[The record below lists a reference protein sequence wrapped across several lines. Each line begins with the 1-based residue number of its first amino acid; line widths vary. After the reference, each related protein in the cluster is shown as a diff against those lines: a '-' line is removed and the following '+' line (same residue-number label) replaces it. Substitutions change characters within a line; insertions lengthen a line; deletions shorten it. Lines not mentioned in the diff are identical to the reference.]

1 MKLKKIKMGQY
12 LKAIPIV
19 IGIGLAGFTGFASGA
34 YADSYNTNARQI
46 QNLKDDIA
54 TLSNEGVVTPKE
66 VEDVVTNASD
76 AGRAVAD
83 LQNKYASFTPGDSD
97 SVKANA
103 AEIKKYF
110 DDKVSDSGA
119 IWFMS
124 GTWRFRT
131 SYSLDGEILNC
142 LWTCEDADGNL
153 LAYATAQYS
162 GKDKVFSQFTKT
174 VTRFGNSIVEATP
187 SDPNE
192 KTEDV
197 QSTVDAIKQQV
208 GDTSQDE
215 QISEQDLAEINSARE
230 QARESHGG
238 NQ

>member
-1 MKLKKIKMGQY
+1 MKLKKIKIGPY
-12 LKAIPIV
+12 LKAIPVV

-34 YADSYNTNARQI
+34 YADSYNANNKQI
-46 QNLKDDIA
+46 LDLKSDVA
-54 TLSNEGVVTPKE
+54 TLSSEGVVTPKE

-83 LQNKYASFTPGDSD
+83 LQNKYAGLTGDSNNI
-97 SVKANA
+97 KANA

-110 DDKVSDSGA
+110 NDASSNAGA
-119 IWFMS
+119 IWFVA

-142 LWTCEDADGNL
+142 LWTCEDANGNL
-153 LAYATAQYS
+153 LAYATSQYS

-174 VTRFGNSIVEATP
+174 VTRFGNSAVAATP

-192 KTEDV
+192 KTEAV
-197 QSTVDAIKQQV
+197 KSTVDTIKEQI
-208 GDTSQDE
+208 GDTSQDA

-230 QARESHGG
+230 QAREQHQGE
-238 NQ
+238 N

>member
-1 MKLKKIKMGQY
+1 MKLKKIKVGPY
-12 LKAIPIV
+12 LKAVPVV

-34 YADSYNTNARQI
+34 YADSYNANHKQI
-46 QNLKDDIA
+46 LDLKSDIA
-54 TLSNEGVVTPKE
+54 TLSSEGVVTPKE

-83 LQNKYASFTPGDSD
+83 LQNKYASLAGDSD

-103 AEIKKYF
+103 TEIKKYF
-110 DDKVSDSGA
+110 NDTSSNAGA
-119 IWFMS
+119 IWFQT

-142 LWTCEDADGNL
+142 LWTCEDANGNL

-174 VTRFGNSIVEATP
+174 VTRLGNSSVEATP

-192 KTEDV
+192 KTEAV
-197 QSTVDAIKQQV
+197 KSTVDAIKEQV

-230 QARESHGG
+230 QAREQHQGE
-238 NQ
+238 N

>member
-1 MKLKKIKMGQY
+1 MKLKQIKIGPY
-12 LKAIPIV
+12 LKAIPVV

-34 YADSYNTNARQI
+34 YADSYNANHKQI
-46 QNLKDDIA
+46 LDLKSDIA
-54 TLSNEGVVTPKE
+54 TLSSEGVVTPKE

-76 AGRAVAD
+76 AGRVVAD
-83 LQNKYASFTPGDSD
+83 LQNKYASLTGDSD
-97 SVKANA
+97 SIQANA
-103 AEIKKYF
+103 TEIKKYF
-110 DDKVSDSGA
+110 NDTSSNAGA
-119 IWFMS
+119 IWFS
-124 GTWRFRT
+124 TGTWRFRT
-131 SYSLDGEILNC
+131 SYSLDGEILDC
-142 LWTCEDADGNL
+142 LWTCEDTDGNL

-174 VTRFGNSIVEATP
+174 VTRFGNSSVEATP

-192 KTEDV
+192 NTEAV
-197 QSTVDAIKQQV
+197 KSTVDTIKEQI

>member
-1 MKLKKIKMGQY
+1 MKLKQIKIGQY
-12 LKAIPIV
+12 LKAVPV
-19 IGIGLAGFTGFASGA
+19 FIGIGLAGFTGYAGNA
-34 YADSYNTNARQI
+34 YADTYKSNAQQI

-83 LQNKYASFTPGDSD
+83 LQNKYAGLTGDSD
-97 SVKANA
+97 SIKANA

-110 DDKVSDSGA
+110 NDTSSNAGA
-119 IWFMS
+119 IWFQT

-142 LWTCEDADGNL
+142 LWTCEDANGNL

-174 VTRFGNSIVEATP
+174 VTRLGNSVVEATP

-192 KTEDV
+192 KTEAV
-197 QSTVDAIKQQV
+197 KSTVDTIKEQI
-208 GDTSQDE
+208 GDTSQDA

-230 QARESHGG
+230 QAREQHQGE
-238 NQ
+238 N

>member
-1 MKLKKIKMGQY
+1 MKLKKIKVGPY

-34 YADSYNTNARQI
+34 YADSYNANNKQI
-46 QNLKDDIA
+46 LGLKSDIA
-54 TLSNEGVVTPKE
+54 TLSSEGVVTPKE

-83 LQNKYASFTPGDSD
+83 LQNKYAGLTGDSD
-97 SVKANA
+97 SIKANA
-103 AEIKKYF
+103 TEIKKYF
-110 DDKVSDSGA
+110 NDTSSNAGA
-119 IWFMS
+119 IWFQT

-142 LWTCEDADGNL
+142 LWTCEDANGNL

-174 VTRFGNSIVEATP
+174 VTRLGNSAVAATP

-192 KTEDV
+192 TPEAVK
-197 QSTVDAIKQQV
+197 STVATIKEQI
-208 GDTSQDE
+208 GDTSQDA

-230 QARESHGG
+230 QAREQHQGE
-238 NQ
+238 N

>member
-1 MKLKKIKMGQY
+1 MKLKQIKIGPY
-12 LKAIPIV
+12 LKAIPV
-19 IGIGLAGFTGFASGA
+19 AIGIGLAGFTGFASGA
-34 YADSYNTNARQI
+34 YADSYNANNKQI
-46 QNLKDDIA
+46 FDLKSDIA
-54 TLSNEGVVTPKE
+54 TLSSEDVVTPKE

-83 LQNKYASFTPGDSD
+83 LQNKYAGLTGDSD
-97 SVKANA
+97 SIKANA

-110 DDKVSDSGA
+110 NDASSNAGA
-119 IWFMS
+119 IWFVA

-174 VTRFGNSIVEATP
+174 VTRLGNSVVEATP

-192 KTEDV
+192 KTEAV
-197 QSTVDAIKQQV
+197 KSTVDTIKEQI
-208 GDTSQDE
+208 GDTSQDA
-215 QISEQDLAEINSARE
+215 QISEQDLAEINAARE
-230 QARESHGG
+230 QAREQHQGE
-238 NQ
+238 N

>member
-1 MKLKKIKMGQY
+1 MKLKKIKIGPY
-12 LKAIPIV
+12 LKVIPIV

-34 YADSYNTNARQI
+34 YADSYNANHKQI
-46 QNLKDDIA
+46 LDLKSDIA
-54 TLSNEGVVTPKE
+54 TLSSEGVVTPKE

-83 LQNKYASFTPGDSD
+83 LQNKYAGLIGDSD
-97 SVKANA
+97 SIKANA

-110 DDKVSDSGA
+110 NDASSNAGA
-119 IWFMS
+119 IWFS
-124 GTWRFRT
+124 TGTWRFRT

-142 LWTCEDADGNL
+142 LWTCEDANGNL

-174 VTRFGNSIVEATP
+174 VTRFGNSIVAATP

-192 KTEDV
+192 KTEAV
-197 QSTVDAIKQQV
+197 KSTVDTIKEQI
-208 GDTSQDE
+208 GDTSQDA

-230 QARESHGG
+230 QAREQHQGE
-238 NQ
+238 N

>member
-1 MKLKKIKMGQY
+1 MKLKKIKVGPY

-34 YADSYNTNARQI
+34 YADTYNSNNKQI
-46 QNLKDDIA
+46 LDLKSDIS
-54 TLSNEGVVTPKE
+54 TLSSEGVVTPKE

-83 LQNKYASFTPGDSD
+83 LQNKYARLTGDSD
-97 SVKANA
+97 SIKANA

-110 DDKVSDSGA
+110 NDTSSNAGA
-119 IWFMS
+119 IWFQT

-142 LWTCEDADGNL
+142 LWTCEDANGNL

-174 VTRFGNSIVEATP
+174 VTRLGNSAVAATP

-192 KTEDV
+192 KTEAV
-197 QSTVDAIKQQV
+197 KSTVDTIKEQI
-208 GDTSQDE
+208 GDTSQDA
-215 QISEQDLAEINSARE
+215 QISEKDLAEINSARE
-230 QARESHGG
+230 QAREQHQGE
-238 NQ
+238 N

>member
-1 MKLKKIKMGQY
+1 MKLKKIKIGPY
-12 LKAIPIV
+12 LKAIPVV

-34 YADSYNTNARQI
+34 YADSYNANHKQI
-46 QNLKDDIA
+46 LDLKSDIA
-54 TLSNEGVVTPKE
+54 TLSSEGVVTPKE

-83 LQNKYASFTPGDSD
+83 LQNKYANLTGDSD
-97 SVKANA
+97 SIKANA
-103 AEIKKYF
+103 TEIKKYF
-110 DDKVSDSGA
+110 NDASSNAGA
-119 IWFMS
+119 IWFS
-124 GTWRFRT
+124 IGTWQFRT

-142 LWTCEDADGNL
+142 LWTCEDANGNL

-162 GKDKVFSQFTKT
+162 SKDKVFSQFTKM

-192 KTEDV
+192 KTEAV
-197 QSTVDAIKQQV
+197 KSTVDTIKEQI
-208 GDTSQDE
+208 GDTSQDA

>member
-1 MKLKKIKMGQY
+1 MKLKKIKIGPY
-12 LKAIPIV
+12 LKAIPV
-19 IGIGLAGFTGFASGA
+19 AIGIGLAGFTGFASGA
-34 YADSYNTNARQI
+34 YADSYNANHKQI
-46 QNLKDDIA
+46 LDLKSDIA
-54 TLSNEGVVTPKE
+54 TLSSEGVVTPKE

-83 LQNKYASFTPGDSD
+83 LQNKYATFTLGDSD

-142 LWTCEDADGNL
+142 LWTCEDVNGNL

-174 VTRFGNSIVEATP
+174 VTRLGNKAVAATP

-230 QARESHGG
+230 QAREQHQGE
-238 NQ
+238 N

>member
-1 MKLKKIKMGQY
+1 MKLKKIKVGPY
-12 LKAIPIV
+12 LKVIPVV

-34 YADSYNTNARQI
+34 YADSYNANNKQI
-46 QNLKDDIA
+46 LDLKSDIA
-54 TLSNEGVVTPKE
+54 TLSSEGVVTPKE

-76 AGRAVAD
+76 SGRAVAD
-83 LQNKYASFTPGDSD
+83 LQNKYASLTGDSD
-97 SVKANA
+97 SIKANA

-119 IWFMS
+119 IWFQT

-142 LWTCEDADGNL
+142 LWTCEDANGNL

-174 VTRFGNSIVEATP
+174 VTRLGNSVVEATP

-192 KTEDV
+192 KTDDV
-197 QSTVDAIKQQV
+197 QSTVDTIKEQI

>member
-1 MKLKKIKMGQY
+1 MKLKKIKIGPY
-12 LKAIPIV
+12 LKAIPVV

-34 YADSYNTNARQI
+34 YADSYNANHKQI
-46 QNLKDDIA
+46 FDLKSDIA
-54 TLSNEGVVTPKE
+54 TLSSEGVVTPKE

-83 LQNKYASFTPGDSD
+83 LQNKYAGLTGDSD
-97 SVKANA
+97 SIKVNA

-110 DDKVSDSGA
+110 NDASSNAGA
-119 IWFMS
+119 IWFS
-124 GTWRFRT
+124 TGTWRFRT
-131 SYSLDGEILNC
+131 SYSLDGEILDC
-142 LWTCEDADGNL
+142 LWTCEDANGNL

-162 GKDKVFSQFTKT
+162 GKDKVFSQFTKM
-174 VTRFGNSIVEATP
+174 VTRLGNSVVAATP

-192 KTEDV
+192 KTEEV

-230 QARESHGG
+230 QAREQHQGE
-238 NQ
+238 N

>member
-1 MKLKKIKMGQY
+1 MKLKKIKIGPY
-12 LKAIPIV
+12 LKAIPVV
-19 IGIGLAGFTGFASGA
+19 IGIGLTGFTGFASGA
-34 YADSYNTNARQI
+34 YADSYNANNKQI
-46 QNLKDDIA
+46 LDLKSDIA
-54 TLSNEGVVTPKE
+54 TLSSEGVATPKE

-83 LQNKYASFTPGDSD
+83 LQNKYAGLTGDSD
-97 SVKANA
+97 SIKANA

-110 DDKVSDSGA
+110 NDASSNAGA
-119 IWFMS
+119 IWFVA

-142 LWTCEDADGNL
+142 LWTCEDANGNL

-162 GKDKVFSQFTKT
+162 GKDKVFSQFTNT
-174 VTRFGNSIVEATP
+174 VTRLGNSAVAATP

-192 KTEDV
+192 KTDDV
-197 QSTVDAIKQQV
+197 QSTVDTIKEQI
-208 GDTSQDE
+208 GDTSQDA

-230 QARESHGG
+230 QAREQHQGE
-238 NQ
+238 N

>member
-1 MKLKKIKMGQY
+1 MKLKKIKVGLY
-12 LKAIPIV
+12 LKAIFIV

-34 YADSYNTNARQI
+34 YADSYNANNKQI
-46 QNLKDDIA
+46 LDLKSDIA
-54 TLSNEGVVTPKE
+54 TLSSEGVVTPKE

-142 LWTCEDADGNL
+142 LWTCEDASGNL

-174 VTRFGNSIVEATP
+174 VTRLGNSTVAATP

>member
-1 MKLKKIKMGQY
+1 MKLKKIKIGPY
-12 LKAIPIV
+12 LKAIPVV

-34 YADSYNTNARQI
+34 YADSYNANHKQI
-46 QNLKDDIA
+46 LDLKSDIA
-54 TLSNEGVVTPKE
+54 TLSSEGVVTPKE

-83 LQNKYASFTPGDSD
+83 LQNKYASLTGDSD
-97 SVKANA
+97 SIKANA

-110 DDKVSDSGA
+110 NDTSSNAGA
-119 IWFMS
+119 IWFS
-124 GTWRFRT
+124 TGTWTFRT
-131 SYSLDGEILNC
+131 SYNFNGDKIDC
-142 LWTCEDADGNL
+142 LWTCEDANGNL
-153 LAYATAQYS
+153 LGYATAQYTS
-162 GKDKVFSQFTKT
+162 KDKVFSEFTKT
-174 VTRFGNSIVEATP
+174 ITTFGNSSVAATP

-192 KTEDV
+192 KAEDV

-238 NQ
+238 N